1 MAIKAVVVDLG
12 GVLENVQDDAWPQ
25 TWIRGWRRRMNF
37 PAGDVTSVLAGREAT
52 GDMVTGGMSEAQ
64 MRELYARVL
73 GLDEHEAD
81 QMMAEMWDAYCGE
94 LNVTL
99 RDFAAGLRPMF
110 TTAILSNSADGARRE
125 EQRRYGF
132 EKLVDVIV
140 YSHEVGVAKPDPA
153 IFALTRDR
161 LGVQS
166 QEIVFLDDHEAN
178 VHAARACGW
187 HAVLHTDT
195 ELSIQE
201 VTGTI
206 AHANRPPS

>member
-1 MAIKAVVVDLG
+1 
-12 GVLENVQDDAWPQ
+12 
-25 TWIRGWRRRMNF
+25 
-37 PAGDVTSVLAGREAT
+37 
-52 GDMVTGGMSEAQ
+52 
-64 MRELYARVL
+64 
-73 GLDEHEAD
+73 
-81 QMMAEMWDAYCGE
+81 
-94 LNVTL
+94 
-99 RDFAAGLRPMF
+99 
-110 TTAILSNSADGARRE
+110 
-125 EQRRYGF
+125 
-132 EKLVDVIV
+132 VDVIV

-206 AHANRPPS
+206 AQANRPPS